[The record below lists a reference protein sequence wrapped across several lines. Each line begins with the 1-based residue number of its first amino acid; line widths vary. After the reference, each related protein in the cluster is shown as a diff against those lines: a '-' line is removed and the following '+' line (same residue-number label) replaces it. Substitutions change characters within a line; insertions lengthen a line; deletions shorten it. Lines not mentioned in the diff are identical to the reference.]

1 MIFKLGMAKKQILF
15 TEEEIA
21 HITKLRKHPELLE
34 RFAAILEISDG
45 EGEEIRS
52 ADEVEAL
59 LIEAVRKL
67 GNASMGQWA
76 KEAEF
81 RAGVAHQKQN
91 PGSYCG
97 KKRLRW

>member
-1 MIFKLGMAKKQILF
+1 MVKTQIPL

-21 HITKLRKHPELLE
+21 HITQLRKRPELLE
-34 RFAAILEISDG
+34 RFAAILEISNGEDG
-45 EGEEIRS
+45 QIKS

-59 LIEAVRKL
+59 LIESVRKL
-67 GNASMGQWA
+67 GNASMVQWA
-76 KEAEF
+76 KEAEL

-97 KKRLRW
+97 KKNV